1 MTIEQV
7 ILIFE
12 PNVYVNI
19 NTRVPHGDVHYM
31 KVPKQYH
38 NIQDKMSLA

>member
-12 PNVYVNI
+12 PNVYNI

-31 KVPKQYH
+31 KVPKQ
-38 NIQDKMSLA
+38 